1 MGEVFYE
8 FLGNVHVE
16 IRRKLTREYVFLID
30 ELLHHC
36 EAYSES
42 FYERLPF
49 TCLGIVIVD

>member
-1 MGEVFYE
+1 MGKVFYE
-8 FLGNVHVE
+8 FLGNVHVQ
-16 IRRKLTREYVFLID
+16 IRGKLTREYVFLID